1 MFNKGKFIGITL
13 GFVGLMLFSFLTM
26 YVLTQAE
33 KGKAEK
39 VFESAQGSLSS
50 LYEKMQSHM
59 EDAKDDGLLS
69 ALNETAV
76 ASAQLSLND
85 AEKQISYLNGANTEI
100 VERVLLPGMKEI
112 EEYNSIVPSANQLQ
126 SRIHDAGK
134 KVKDD
139 PLNPASSKQLTTLK
153 EDLADFTKLAAKLE
167 NPQLK
172 EFFKNRFKPQITRLE
187 EQIAAYRTASD
198 QIAELKSIAD
208 KLSHPQEEFEQLA
221 SELSEEVAQLP
232 YSNTNKKLQEE
243 IQHASQGYKKNKLAL
258 EEKKREEEKRLAAE
272 KKREEEKRLAAER
285 KKAEEEERAQRESDE
300 VFPMKFTETS
310 SSGHVTIFSR
320 EPYGERYN
328 DIDEIARRHGGRYY
342 YIPNSDV
349 AVIFD
354 ENRKALAGLNYGFST
369 GVEFKELFADLY
381 VYYTGTTKEEASALV
396 EKVIDSGEPIE
407 TGEGNVNGGGSRL
420 WMEDGRLHYD
430 LW

>member
-59 EDAKDDGLLS
+59 EDANDDGVLS
-69 ALNETAV
+69 PLNEKAV

-85 AEKQISYLNGANTEI
+85 AEKQLSYLNGANKEI
-100 VERVLLPGMKEI
+100 VERELLPGMKEI
-112 EEYNSIVPSANQLQ
+112 EEYNSIVPNANQLQ
-126 SRIHDAGK
+126 SRIHDASK

-139 PLNPASSKQLTTLK
+139 PLDPASSKQLSSLK
-153 EDLADFTKLAAKLE
+153 EELSDFTKLAAKLK

-172 EFFKNRFKPQITRLE
+172 EFFKNRYKPQVARLE

-198 QIAELKSIAD
+198 QITELKSIAE
-208 KLSHPQEEFEQLA
+208 KLSLPQEEFEQMA
-221 SELSEEVAQLP
+221 SELSEEVAKLP
-232 YSNTNKKLQEE
+232 YNNTNQKLQEE
-243 IQHASQGYKKNKLAL
+243 IQHASQGYEKNKLAL
-258 EEKKREEEKRLAAE
+258 EEKKREEEKRLATE

-285 KKAEEEERAQRESDE
+285 KKAEEEKDQQESDE
-300 VFPMKFTETS
+300 AFPIKFTVTS
-310 SSGHVTIFSR
+310 SSGHETIFSR

-342 YIPNSDV
+342 YIPSSDV

-381 VYYTGTTKEEASALV
+381 VYYTGTSKREAAEIV
-396 EKVIDSGEPIE
+396 QQVIDTGEPIK
-407 TGEGNVNGGGSRL
+407 TGEGNGEGSQL
-420 WMEDGRLHYD
+420 WTADGELHYD

>member
-1 MFNKGKFIGITL
+1 MFNKGKFIGIAL
-13 GFVGLMLFSFLTM
+13 GLVGLVLFSFLTM

-59 EDAKDDGLLS
+59 EDAKDDGVLS
-69 ALNETAV
+69 PLNEKAV

-232 YSNTNKKLQEE
+232 YNNTNQKLQEE
-243 IQHASQGYKKNKLAL
+243 IQLASQGYEKNKLAL

-285 KKAEEEERAQRESDE
+285 KKAEEEKAQQESDE

-369 GVEFKELFADLY
+369 GIEFKELFVDLY
-381 VYYTGTTKEEASALV
+381 VYYTGTSKREAAEIV
-396 EKVIDSGEPIE
+396 QQVIDTGEPVK
-407 TGEGNVNGGGSRL
+407 TGEGNGEGSIL
-420 WMEDGRLHYD
+420 WTEDGRLHYD